1 MSANNKDLPLKSVW
15 IQSSNFKILNIS
27 ETGEGG
33 GGTRIYSDHKNK
45 SITK

>member
-33 GGTRIYSDHKNK
+33 RTRIYSDHKNK

>member
-33 GGTRIYSDHKNK
+33 GEQEFTQT
-45 SITK
+45 TKINQ

>member
-33 GGTRIYSDHKNK
+33 GNKNLLRPQK
-45 SITK
+45 